1 MHQLWQWTATLFG
14 LDGTMALLCGNQ
26 VYLPKCARFQVKNNF
41 GADIP
46 CTFGAS
52 TLPTSS
58 MSVRAAKQDERLKLS
73 AMIICHLDTPSN
85 AALIVAHQAP

>member
-1 MHQLWQWTATLFG
+1 
-14 LDGTMALLCGNQ
+14 MALLCGNQ

-41 GADIP
+41 RADIP

-73 AMIICHLDTPSN
+73 ASAMIICHLDTPSN
-85 AALIVAHQAP
+85 VALIVAHQAP